1 MTIDIDITQL
11 AKQIAA
17 ELKTYSSL
25 GFCDA
30 PRKHTRV
37 YLDGDFP
44 GIWYTLSREIDNS
57 DSERIPVGKEA
68 IKGRVIGVE
77 KKIAN
82 SNNEPVEK
90 LDVTI
95 DAGQTYIL
103 RLGWNTSGMKSL
115 LRGILSFPK
124 GAILSPIVIYPYLL
138 GDRVKDLGKN
148 TAKKCI
154 CFDFW
159 YANDNKVY
167 SSPEFQDLNGD
178 DLFDMLLTRQPELKI
193 EPRESEQFATTNAT
207 TKHLG
212 SPVGA
217 PQTRT
222 SQLTDRRVELK
233 QRILNKAKEVGWSTE
248 YIRQRIQSE
257 FRVSNSQE
265 LSLQQLETFLPLM
278 IADQSIIDTY
288 SDTQC

>member
-1 MTIDIDITQL
+1 MTIDITQL

-17 ELKTYSSL
+17 ELRTYSSL

-30 PRKHTRV
+30 PRNHTRV

-68 IKGRVIGVE
+68 IKGRIIGVE

-95 DAGQTYIL
+95 DADRIYIL
-103 RLGWNTSGMKSL
+103 RLGWNTSGMRSL
-115 LRGILSFPK
+115 LRGILSLPK
-124 GAILSPIVIYPYLL
+124 ESILSPIVIYPYLL

-193 EPRESEQFATTNAT
+193 EPRESD
-207 TKHLG
+207 KH
-212 SPVGA
+212 SQPPVEA
-217 PQTRT
+217 PQSR
-222 SQLTDRRVELK
+222 STDRRAELR

-257 FRVSNSQE
+257 FRVSSSQE
-265 LSLQQLETFLPLM
+265 LSLQQLETFLSLM
-278 IADQSIIDTY
+278 IAD
-288 SDTQC
+288 